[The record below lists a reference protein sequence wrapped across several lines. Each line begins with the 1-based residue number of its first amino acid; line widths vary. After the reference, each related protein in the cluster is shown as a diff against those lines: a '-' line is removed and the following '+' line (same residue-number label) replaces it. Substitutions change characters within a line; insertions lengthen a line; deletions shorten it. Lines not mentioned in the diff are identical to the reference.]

1 MGSSLTRRSAFSRT
15 PSGHGTITGD
25 TRAMK
30 PVHLVVLWHMHQPQY
45 RDPESSRYV
54 LPWTRLHALKD
65 YWGMVDIM
73 REFPRFHA
81 TFNVVPAL
89 GLQLEEYASGNFN
102 EPWFSLAFKNAEELT
117 REDKAEILARAFQV
131 NHERLMSRWP
141 RFVELHEWSRP
152 AGGAQAL
159 VTFTPR
165 DWRDLQ
171 LLSQL
176 AWTEESWL
184 QKDPVV
190 SKLATKGKDF
200 SEKDKSALQQKQM
213 ELLRMVLPAYREAAQ
228 RGQIEI
234 STTPFYHPILPL
246 ICDSDIARVAN
257 PGTPLPR
264 RAFRHPEDAREQLQ
278 RARAYHERVFGGKP
292 AGLWPSEGSVSDQAL
307 AIAAE
312 EGFEWFG
319 TDEGVLGRT
328 LNVGFFR
335 DANGIPANAD
345 RLYKPWRVQL
355 AGKGITGL
363 FRDHH
368 LSDLIGF
375 VYGRMDA
382 KSAAADL
389 HGRLRHLGE
398 TVQSGLPLTVCL
410 FLDGENAWE
419 YYPGNGREFLREF
432 YGRIQGDQDFR
443 ALTASE
449 ATAAAGEIPAINGI
463 FPASW
468 INANFDVWIGHSED
482 VAAWEL
488 LWDAREAYGRAVD
501 AQKKGQSG
509 APTETALKEAQES
522 LLVSEGSD
530 WCWWYGP
537 EHSTANDAEFDALY
551 RKHLTG
557 VYLALGQVAPEELA
571 KPIKRRPEHAL
582 QLAPMSLLI
591 VKVDGRDTSYFE
603 WLGAGLYSPER
614 RGGSMHGRVYYLHE
628 LRYGFEEDRFCV
640 RIDPFLDA
648 LGELDDPE
656 FRITIG
662 GAEELTIVVNL
673 VRGHV
678 QGFAVEKGLVC
689 LLNPKAVAE
698 VAFERILEVA
708 IHKDQINLTGQG
720 KLRLGVAL
728 WHGGLPVDVLPA
740 AGFLDVLLGEDHAAW
755 LPE

>member
-1 MGSSLTRRSAFSRT
+1 
-15 PSGHGTITGD
+15 
-25 TRAMK
+25 MK
-30 PVHLVVLWHMHQPQY
+30 PVHLVILWHMHQPQY
-45 RDPESSRYV
+45 RDPESGRYV

-65 YWGMVDIM
+65 YWGMVEM
-73 REFPRFHA
+73 LREFPGFHA
-81 TFNVVPAL
+81 TFNVVPSL
-89 GLQLEEYASGNFN
+89 GMQLEEYASGNFN

-117 REDKAEILARAFQV
+117 REDKTEMLARAFQL
-131 NHERLMSRWP
+131 NQERLMSRWP

-176 AWTEESWL
+176 AWMEESWF
-184 QKDPVV
+184 QKDAVV
-190 SKLATKGKDF
+190 SRLASKGKNF
-200 SEKDKSALQQKQM
+200 TENDKSELKGKQI
-213 ELLRMVLPAYREAAQ
+213 ELLGLVLPAFREAAG

-264 RAFRHPEDAREQLQ
+264 RAFRRPEDAREQLQ
-278 RARAYHERVFGGKP
+278 RARVYHERIFGAKP

-307 AIAAE
+307 TIAAE

-335 DANGIPANAD
+335 DGNGIPANAD

-355 AGKGITGL
+355 GGKSITGL

-368 LSDLIGF
+368 LSDLVGF
-375 VYGRMDA
+375 VYSRMDA
-382 KSAAADL
+382 KAAAADL

-398 TVQSGLPLTVCL
+398 DVQSAQPLTICL

-432 YGRIQGDQDFR
+432 YGRIQNDQDFR

-449 ATAAAGEIPAINGI
+449 ATAAPGEIPTISGI

-488 LWDAREAYGRAVD
+488 LWDARDAYGRAAD
-501 AQKKGQSG
+501 ARKKGQPD
-509 APTETALKEAQES
+509 APTETALKVAQES
-522 LLVSEGSD
+522 LLTAEGSD

-557 VYLALGQVAPEELA
+557 IYLALGQVAPEELA

-582 QLAPMSLLI
+582 QLAPTGLLN

-614 RGGSMHGRVYYLHE
+614 RGGSMHGRVFYLHE
-628 LRYGFEEDRFCV
+628 LRYGFEEERFCV
-640 RIDPFLDA
+640 RIDPFAEA
-648 LGELDDPE
+648 LNELEDPE

-662 GAEELTIVVNL
+662 GAEEVAIVVKL
-673 VRGHV
+673 ERGHV
-678 QGFAVEKGLVC
+678 QGFAVEKNRVC

-698 VAFERILEVA
+698 VAFERMLEVA
-708 IHKDQINLTGQG
+708 IHKDQINLTGQT

-740 AGFLDVLLGEDHAAW
+740 EGLLDVTLGEEDSAW

>member
-1 MGSSLTRRSAFSRT
+1 
-15 PSGHGTITGD
+15 
-25 TRAMK
+25 MK
-30 PVHLVVLWHMHQPQY
+30 RVHLVLLWHMHQPQY
-45 RDPESSRYV
+45 RDPESGRYV

-65 YWGMVDIM
+65 YWGMVEM
-73 REFPRFHA
+73 LREFPDFHA
-81 TFNVVPAL
+81 TFNVVPSL
-89 GLQLEEYASGNFN
+89 GMQLEEYASGNFN

-117 REDKAEILARAFQV
+117 REDKAEIIARAFQM
-131 NHERLMSRWP
+131 NQDRLMSRWP
-141 RFVELHEWSRP
+141 RLVELYEWSRP

-176 AWTEESWL
+176 AWMDESWL
-184 QKDPVV
+184 EKDEVV
-190 SKLATKGKDF
+190 SRLASKGNDY
-200 SEKDKSALQQKQM
+200 SESDKSALKGKQI
-213 ELLRMVLPAYREAAQ
+213 ELIRMVLPAYRDAA
-228 RGQIEI
+228 RRAQIEI

-246 ICDSDIARVAN
+246 VCDSDIARVAN
-257 PGTPLPR
+257 PSTPLPR
-264 RAFRHPEDAREQLQ
+264 RAYRRPEDAREQLQ
-278 RARAYHERVFGGKP
+278 RARRYHERVFESQP

-307 AIAAE
+307 TLAAE
-312 EGFEWFG
+312 EGFQWFG

-335 DANGIPANAD
+335 DSNGLPANAD
-345 RLYKPWRVQL
+345 RLYKPWRLQL
-355 AGKGITGL
+355 GGGITGL

-375 VYGRMDA
+375 VYSRMDA
-382 KSAAADL
+382 KAAAADL
-389 HGRLRHLGE
+389 HLRMRHLGE
-398 TVQSGLPLTVCL
+398 SVQSDQPLTISL

-432 YGRIQGDQDFR
+432 YRRIQNDQDFR

-449 ATAAAGEIPAINGI
+449 AIAAAGEIPATTGI

-482 VAAWEL
+482 IAAWEL
-488 LWDAREAYGRAVD
+488 LWDAREAYARA
-501 AQKKGQSG
+501 AEAREKGSPD
-509 APTETALKEAQES
+509 APTETALREAFES
-522 LLVSEGSD
+522 LLAAEGSD
-530 WCWWYGP
+530 WCWWFGP

-557 VYLALGQVAPEELA
+557 IYLALGQVAPEELA

-582 QLAPMSLLI
+582 KLAPAGVLK

-614 RGGSMHGRVYYLHE
+614 RGGSMHGRVFYLHE
-628 LRYGFEEDRFCV
+628 LRYGFEEGRFCV
-640 RIDPFLDA
+640 RIDPFPEA
-648 LGELDDPE
+648 LGELEDPE

-662 GAEELTIVVNL
+662 GADEVTIVVKL
-673 VRGHV
+673 ERGHLKE
-678 QGFAVEKGLVC
+678 FAVEKDRLC
-689 LLNPKAVAE
+689 LLNPKSVAE
-698 VAFERILEVA
+698 VAFERVLEVA
-708 IHKDQINLTGQG
+708 IKKDQINLEGQ
-720 KLRLGVAL
+720 LRLKLGVAL

-740 AGFLDVLLGEDHAAW
+740 EGFLDVDLGEEASSW
-755 LPE
+755 PLK

>member
-1 MGSSLTRRSAFSRT
+1 
-15 PSGHGTITGD
+15 
-25 TRAMK
+25 MK
-30 PVHLVVLWHMHQPQY
+30 RVHLVVLWHMHQPQY
-45 RDPESSRYV
+45 RDPENGRYV

-65 YWGMVDIM
+65 YWGMVDVL
-73 REFPRFHA
+73 REFPDFHA
-81 TFNVVPAL
+81 TFNVVPSL
-89 GLQLEEYASGNFN
+89 GMQLEEYASCSFK
-102 EPWFSLAFKNAEELT
+102 EPWFSLAFKNADELT

-131 NHERLMSRWP
+131 NHEHLMSRWQ
-141 RFVELHEWSRP
+141 RFVELFEWSRP

-159 VTFTPR
+159 VSFTPR

-176 AWTEESWL
+176 AWMEESWFE
-184 QKDPVV
+184 KDELV
-190 SKLATKGKDF
+190 SRLATKGKDYT
-200 SEKDKSALQQKQM
+200 EQEKSALRKKQL
-213 ELLRMVLPAYREAAQ
+213 EFLGLVLPAYRDAAQ
-228 RGQIEI
+228 SGQIEL

-264 RAFRHPEDAREQLQ
+264 RAYRRPEDAREQL
-278 RARAYHERVFGGKP
+278 RLAREYHERVFGAKP

-307 AIAAE
+307 TIAAE
-312 EGFEWFG
+312 EGFRWFG

-335 DANGIPANAD
+335 DGNGIPANAD
-345 RLYKPWRVQL
+345 RLYRPWQVQL
-355 AGKGITGL
+355 GPNGITGL

-375 VYGRMDA
+375 VYSRMDA
-382 KSAAADL
+382 KAAAADL
-389 HGRLRHLGE
+389 HNRMRHLGE
-398 TVQSGLPLTVCL
+398 TVQSNQPLTICL

-419 YYPGNGREFLREF
+419 YYPGNGRAFLREF

-449 ATAAAGEIPAINGI
+449 AIAAAGEIPVTPGI

-468 INANFDVWIGHSED
+468 INANFDVWIGHAED

-488 LWDAREAYGRAVD
+488 LWDAREAYARAFEARKQGRTD
-501 AQKKGQSG
+501 APS
-509 APTETALKEAQES
+509 ETALMEARES
-522 LLVSEGSD
+522 LLAAEGSD
-530 WCWWYGP
+530 WCWWFGP

-551 RKHLTG
+551 RKHLTAI
-557 VYLALGQVAPEELA
+557 YLALGQVAPEELA

-582 QLAPMSLLI
+582 QLAPTGWLNI
-591 VKVDGRDTSYFE
+591 TVDGRDTSYFE

-614 RGGSMHGRVYYLHE
+614 RGGSMHGRVFYLHE
-628 LRYGFEEDRFCV
+628 LRYGFEKDRFCV
-640 RIDPFLDA
+640 RIDPFPEA
-648 LGELDDPE
+648 LAELEDPE

-662 GAEELTIVVNL
+662 GAEDLTIVVNL
-673 VRGHV
+673 QRGHV
-678 QGFAVEKGLVC
+678 QGFAVEKDLVC
-689 LLNPKAVAE
+689 LLNSKLVAE
-698 VAFERILEVA
+698 ATFERVLEVA
-708 IHKDQINLTGQG
+708 INRDQINLKGQT

-740 AGFLDVLLGEDHAAW
+740 EGFLNVDLGEDHSAW
-755 LPE
+755 PPE